1 MFRELWDA
9 FCEWASDAL
18 NWLRNFFSKVWDT
31 IVSWWDALC
40 DTINEWLE
48 SFNDE
53 VVAINV
59 DTEIGKRIYEMI
71 KDAQPNVRSIS
82 KYHKTELLH
91 FDKETGELKQVA
103 NFETDNIQN
112 ESDFEKDLR
121 NSDGVLR
128 LNK

>member
-59 DTEIGKRIYEMI
+59 ETELGKNIYDMI
-71 KDAQPNVRSIS
+71 KKAQPNVRSVS
-82 KYHKTELLH
+82 KYYQTELLH
-91 FDKETGELKQVA
+91 FNKETGELKQVA